1 MPLPYY
7 VTHAEIAQTVADAL
21 REDIGSGDVTAD
33 LIPASTD
40 SVATVITREEM
51 ILCGVDWFNEV
62 FHQVDPTS
70 KVTWFFQDGDKVP
83 ANATL
88 CRMEGKARS
97 LLTAERSGLNFVQ
110 TLSGTA
116 TQTNHY
122 VQMIAHTRCKVLDT
136 RKTLPNLRNA
146 QKYAVLCGGGSNHRI
161 GLYDRVL
168 IKENH
173 IIAAGSITQAIEQAR
188 RLHPT
193 IPVEVET
200 ENLKEVAEAIEAK
213 ADIIMVD
220 DFSLADMR
228 EAVIFTNDRVP
239 LEASG
244 GVSRDTIVAIA
255 ETGVDFV
262 SIGGITKHVR
272 AIDLSMRFQS

>member
-7 VTHAEIAQTVADAL
+7 VTQAEIAQTVADAL

-33 LIPASTD
+33 LIPDHTY

-62 FHQVDPTS
+62 FRQVDPS
-70 KVTWFFQDGDKVP
+70 VKVTWLFKDTDRVP

-88 CRMEGKARS
+88 CRIEGKARS

-110 TLSGTA
+110 TLAGTA
-116 TQTNHY
+116 TQTHHY
-122 VQMIAHTRCKVLDT
+122 VQLIAHTRCKVLDT

-173 IIAAGSITQAIEQAR
+173 IIAAGSITAAIQQAR
-188 RLHPT
+188 RLHPS

-200 ENLKEVAEAIEAK
+200 ENLTEVAEAIEAK

-228 EAVIFTNDRVP
+228 EAVVFTNDRVP

-244 GVSRDTIVAIA
+244 GVNQTTIVAIA

-262 SIGGITKHVR
+262 SIGSITKHLR

>member
-200 ENLKEVAEAIEAK
+200 ESLKEVAEAIEAK

-244 GVSRDTIVAIA
+244 GVNRDTIVAIA

>member
-7 VTHAEIAQTVADAL
+7 VTHAEIAHTVATAL
-21 REDIGSGDVTAD
+21 REDIGLGDVTAD
-33 LIPASTD
+33 LIPDSTQA
-40 SVATVITREEM
+40 VATIITREDM

-62 FHQVDPTS
+62 FHQVDPS
-70 KVTWFFQDGDKVP
+70 LKVTWYFKDTDKVP

-88 CRMEGKARS
+88 CRIEGKARS
-97 LLTAERSGLNFVQ
+97 MLTAERSGLNFIQ

-116 TQTNHY
+116 TQTHQF

-136 RKTLPNLRNA
+136 RKTLPGLRNA

-173 IIAAGSITQAIEQAR
+173 IIAAGSITKAIEQAR

-200 ENLKEVAEAIEAK
+200 ETLKEVAEAIEAK

-220 DFSLADMR
+220 DFNLADMR

-244 GVSRDTIVAIA
+244 GVNRDTLIAIA

-272 AIDLSMRFQS
+272 AIDLSMRLQ

>member
-200 ENLKEVAEAIEAK
+200 ESLKEVAEAIEAK